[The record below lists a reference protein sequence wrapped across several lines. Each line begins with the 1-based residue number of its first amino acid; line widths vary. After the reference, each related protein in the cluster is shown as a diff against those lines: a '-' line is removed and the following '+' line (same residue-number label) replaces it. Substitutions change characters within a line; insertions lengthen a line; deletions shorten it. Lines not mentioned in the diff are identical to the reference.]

1 MQSHFTKTTL
11 WLFNFWQFLKKICNE
26 VHFGK
31 LKNIN
36 RAVKED
42 EEVVERETWS
52 GKLDFVMSA
61 LSFAVGMGNMWRFPY
76 LVYKNGGGTNI
87 FMLKRVIEVKIV
99 FPIDSIL

>member
-1 MQSHFTKTTL
+1 M
-11 WLFNFWQFLKKICNE
+11 
-26 VHFGK
+26 
-31 LKNIN
+31 
-36 RAVKED
+36 KED

-76 LVYKNGGGTNI
+76 LAYKNGGGTNI

-99 FPIDSIL
+99 FPIDSILKPYFQYEEF